1 MFFKK
6 SLLFCQCLLIATL
19 TSLLSADVSKSS
31 IETQIIDKIAI
42 SMFPNQK
49 VTAWGE
55 TAYHKNMI
63 QQSTKIL
70 PTDSFTNANLL
81 IISKKIPENTSANSI
96 IITTE
101 YSLLAKDPRIVGAF
115 FWQKGRPNLLFL
127 RERMQKSNVT
137 LDREFDKY
145 IEDNL

>member
-1 MFFKK
+1 
-6 SLLFCQCLLIATL
+6 
-19 TSLLSADVSKSS
+19 
-31 IETQIIDKIAI
+31 
-42 SMFPNQK
+42 MFPNQK

-70 PTDSFTNANLL
+70 STDSFGNAHLL
-81 IISKKIPENTSANSI
+81 IVSKKIPENISSNAV

-101 YSLLAKDPRIVGAF
+101 YSLLAKDPRILGAF